1 MTLAKIEHLAL
12 CNRCLKVKA
21 YSSEREVAHACDYG
35 SADSICQCGGK
46 RCCCSHCQQVI
57 RFLDS
62 GLFKEAEA
70 EIQHIIKG
78 EVIACWSREQVP
90 KSLPIRAHAR
100 AQPFYTA
107 VGVAQLA
114 GKKGDRHEQHSR
126 KSQSQ

>member
-78 EVIACWSREQVP
+78 EVIACWSREQG
-90 KSLPIRAHAR
+90 
-100 AQPFYTA
+100 AQI
-107 VGVAQLA
+107 VANTCSCQGTTILYGSWRCPA
-114 GKKGDRHEQHSR
+114 CGQERRPS
-126 KSQSQ
+126 